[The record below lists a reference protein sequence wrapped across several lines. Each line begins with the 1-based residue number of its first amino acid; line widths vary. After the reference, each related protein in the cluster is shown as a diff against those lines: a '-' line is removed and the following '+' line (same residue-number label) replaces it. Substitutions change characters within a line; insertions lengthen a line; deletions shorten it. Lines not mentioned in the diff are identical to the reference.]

1 MRYLVTLIKETRLRD
16 TLFFG
21 GYALYLVFS
30 YMALHSATVLSSG
43 GGFDFDTQTLFLI
56 AVFSARVA
64 AFVAAAL
71 IARYVRANLV
81 KAMSALAGA
90 TAVAGFLVLGM
101 SLQFASHLPADMFHS
116 WLMLGGVLL
125 GCGDAAVTL
134 LWARFSA
141 TLTLRT
147 VYLYVVLCNGASLV
161 VYFIVTLLP
170 GEASVP
176 VAAALFLLSVI
187 AAKKSLDRRSL
198 QQWEYSGPVF
208 VRALR
213 SVSQPILGTA
223 VLYFMSGLML
233 QISGQHDIPLAL
245 SQQTALLTS
254 AVVVVCLLLPSL
266 LVKKPFNM
274 GRMYAVALP
283 LSAAGFLLLPLIW
296 NAAGGIVN
304 SFAQLGSMVA
314 AIILWCMLAGM
325 SRDTE
330 LPSALLFSIA
340 FACINAALLAGT
352 LVGFL
357 YADTLKQSD
366 IVLTTVALVAA
377 YLLFM
382 AALFLFKDKSLKSI
396 GSEAELPGLPD
407 LRPEAPVPQRCERI
421 AGAHQFTPRERE
433 IFLLLA
439 QGFTIPA
446 ISEKL
451 FVSEN
456 TVKSH
461 VKSIYQKMGIHT
473 RSELIE
479 LVNAQ

>member
-1 MRYLVTLIKETRLRD
+1 MKYLVTLIKEMQLRD
-16 TLFFG
+16 TLFFS
-21 GYALYLVFS
+21 GYALYLAFS

-43 GGFDFDTQTLFLI
+43 GGLDFDTQTLFLI
-56 AVFSARVA
+56 AVISARVV
-64 AFVAAAL
+64 AFMAIAL
-71 IARYVRANLV
+71 IARYTKTNLV
-81 KAMSALAGA
+81 KILPALAGA

-101 SLQFASHLPADMFHS
+101 SLQFASRLPADMLRS

-125 GCGDAAVTL
+125 GFGDVAITL

-141 TLTLRT
+141 TLTLRS
-147 VYLYVVLCNGASLV
+147 VYLYVVLCNGVSLV

-170 GEASVP
+170 GETGVP

-187 AAKKSLDRRSL
+187 AAKKSLDRRRL
-198 QQWEYSGPVF
+198 QQWEYSSPVF
-208 VRALR
+208 VHALR

-233 QISGQHDIPLAL
+233 QISGQRDIPLAF

-254 AVVVVCLLLPSL
+254 AIVVVCLLLPAL
-266 LVKKPFNM
+266 LVKKPFNI

-283 LSAAGFLLLPLIW
+283 LSAAGFLLLPLVW

-340 FACINAALLAGT
+340 FASINAALLAGT

-357 YADTLKQSD
+357 YSETLRQSD
-366 IVLTTVALVAA
+366 IVLTAVTLVAA

-382 AALFLFKDKSLKSI
+382 AALFLFKDKSLKNI
-396 GSEAELPGLPD
+396 GSEAELPAI
-407 LRPEAPVPQRCERI
+407 RPEAHVPQQCERI
-421 AGAHQFTPRERE
+421 ADSHQFTPRERD
-433 IFLLLA
+433 IFALLA

-479 LVNAQ
+479 QVNAQ